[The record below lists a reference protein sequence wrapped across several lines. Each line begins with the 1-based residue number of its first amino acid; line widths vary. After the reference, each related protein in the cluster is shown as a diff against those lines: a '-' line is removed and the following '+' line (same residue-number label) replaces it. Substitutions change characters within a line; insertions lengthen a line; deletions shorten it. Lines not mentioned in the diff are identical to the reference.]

1 MVRRYTIMHEH
12 DMELGLHNIL
22 RKMFHANVLDMY
34 GNNSHLLHITYI
46 PGLHSLIYKMY
57 KL

>member
-1 MVRRYTIMHEH
+1 MHEH